1 MENLCTLVVDNTFDM
16 QRRSS
21 LAILEGGGERMS
33 APVKNQ
39 TTKWHRRG
47 REHTEDA
54 HRRTPERLT
63 EPFVHSRHSSAID
76 AIISLAS
83 FPPHFK
89 NINVALRLLSEL
101 HRRVLLSLKPA
112 GSHCQPC
119 TAATFNKRANL
130 PDSFQRRW
138 LAKHHIG
145 SLIPPP
151 PPPPEMG
158 CTRTAQSAHAPTMR
172 QPETS
177 RRATNLS
184 GGCRGPQIIH
194 NASPVG
200 VASASGSP
208 LL

>member
-1 MENLCTLVVDNTFDM
+1 MAQFYTLHT
-16 QRRSS
+16 
-21 LAILEGGGERMS
+21 IC
-33 APVKNQ
+33 
-39 TTKWHRRG
+39 RRG

-54 HRRTPERLT
+54 HRRTLERLT
-63 EPFVHSRHSSAID
+63 EPFVHSRHSSAIN

-83 FPPHFK
+83 FAPHFK

-145 SLIPPP
+145 SLIPPHP
-151 PPPPEMG
+151 QNGMHSHSAKCSRPHDAAARDVSSRNKPE
-158 CTRTAQSAHAPTMR
+158 RRLQRAPNNT
-172 QPETS
+172 
-177 RRATNLS
+177 
-184 GGCRGPQIIH
+184 
-194 NASPVG
+194 
-200 VASASGSP
+200 
-208 LL
+208 